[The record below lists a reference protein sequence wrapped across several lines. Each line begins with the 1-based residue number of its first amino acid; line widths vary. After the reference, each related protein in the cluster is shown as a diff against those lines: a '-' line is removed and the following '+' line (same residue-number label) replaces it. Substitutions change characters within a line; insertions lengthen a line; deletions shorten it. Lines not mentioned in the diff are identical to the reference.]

1 MLLADVA
8 PTEEEESVE
17 FQYGEQM
24 SVYVF
29 LREEM
34 VHLGLVAH
42 QGGLLNHNVD
52 NISTMPLLEV
62 HQVEV
67 GDIHVKDDF
76 PSQDPLEVH
85 NRLAGLG
92 SCVLELDEMHAYAD
106 GDSCDLTLHGV
117 RVIQGVVEHV
127 YNLYRYE
134 VVVPSRVKGVYMVQR
149 LLLMVAMK

>member
-1 MLLADVA
+1 MG
-8 PTEEEESVE
+8 EESVE

-24 SVYVF
+24 LVYVF
-29 LREEM
+29 LHEEM
-34 VHLGLVAH
+34 VHLELAVH

-134 VVVPSRVKGVYMVQR
+134 AVVPSRVITSVVQKTVHSS
-149 LLLMVAMK
+149 LEFLV